1 MFDIAYSI
9 GVGCILYGVWSAF
22 CKEESINNYD
32 TGLTWAILGSIIILV
47 TVLALP
53 TAQAEWRPQDPR
65 MARVTASGCAHVPV
79 CTAAEGHEPYS
90 ILRLNRHFEMMPIE
104 GGSCIMCRV
113 ILKPE
118 EWIYI
123 QGGDYGR

>member
-1 MFDIAYSI
+1 MLDILAII
-9 GVGCILYGVWSAF
+9 GGACIVYGSWTAL
-22 CKEESINNYD
+22 CREETMENYD
-32 TGLTWAILGSIIILV
+32 SGLMWAILGSALLMAAA
-47 TVLALP
+47 LAMP

-90 ILRLNRHFEMMPIE
+90 ILRLNRHFEMMPLE